1 MQIEHV
7 LYDTETIVHHRFQFD
22 VRTDEDV
29 DRCRECAMVKSS
41 GPRMAEQHEFHQ
53 VALDKA
59 L

>member
-1 MQIEHV
+1 MLIENV

-22 VRTDEDV
+22 ARTDEDLMNV
-29 DRCRECAMVKSS
+29 ALQAWLGRLSM
-41 GPRMAEQHEFHQ
+41 PFHQ